1 MRQLLVQDVSGRTTN
16 PLGDAMG
23 ALTDLA
29 NRRFAEH
36 MARLPGVAPVH
47 RVEFSPRITTS
58 WALIYYRRHLVR
70 LSPYLFLLDAH
81 ELKHGTHWKELDAT
95 LRHEAA
101 HAAHFARTGEA
112 GHTNGFHELLSTLGV
127 RANGGCDLGP
137 ENAAFRYVYACP
149 GCNGLWKRRS
159 AIHGNWSCGSC
170 APGRYEPAYRMTLLC
185 DLGHPLARLAHR
197 LPLLQQTLAE
207 GLQESA
213 PAPRPVVPHSLF
225 AAAAAAIVMP
235 E

>member
-1 MRQLLVQDVSGRTTN
+1 MID
-16 PLGDAMG
+16 PLGDAMRS
-23 ALTDLA
+23 LTELA
-29 NRRFAEH
+29 DRRFAEH
-36 MARLPGVAPVH
+36 LARLPGAAPAH

-81 ELKHGTHWKELDAT
+81 ELKHGTHWRELDAT

-112 GHTNGFHELLSTLGV
+112 GHTQGFHELLSALGV

-149 GCNGLWKRRS
+149 GCGGVWKRRS
-159 AIHGNWSCGSC
+159 AIHGNWSCGAC
-170 APGRYEPAYRMTLLC
+170 APGRYEPAYRMFLLS
-185 DLGHPLARLAHR
+185 DLGHPLRRLADR
-197 LPLLQQTLAE
+197 LPLLQQTLEE
-207 GLQESA
+207 GLRDGA
-213 PAPRPVVPHSLF
+213 PPAPRPVVSPLSF
-225 AAAAAAIVMP
+225 AAAAAAILLP